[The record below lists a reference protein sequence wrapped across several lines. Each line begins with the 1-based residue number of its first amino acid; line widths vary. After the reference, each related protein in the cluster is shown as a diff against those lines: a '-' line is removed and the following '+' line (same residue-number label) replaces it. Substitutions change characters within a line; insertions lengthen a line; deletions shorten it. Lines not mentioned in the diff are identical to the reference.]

1 MRKKTAIARLFKK
14 LAPLMAAAVL
24 LTSGGAHAQLGTSIG
39 GVTSPNIGTPSA
51 SPLGASS
58 GIPFGATQLG
68 TGGLSPAPI
77 GVTPGFAPSGSS
89 SAGTVG
95 TAGIGATGTIMPG
108 IGSTSSLG
116 NGLSPAVP
124 PGSTA
129 LSPGLSTPARG
140 VTNYGA
146 DGTQAL
152 PGSPVSNLR

>member
-1 MRKKTAIARLFKK
+1 MKKKNAIARLFKK
-14 LAPLMAAAVL
+14 LAPLTVAAVL
-24 LTSGGAHAQLGTSIG
+24 LTSGGAHAQLGTSNG
-39 GVTSPNIGTPSA
+39 GMTSPNIGTPSA
-51 SPLGASS
+51 SPPGASS

-77 GVTPGFAPSGSS
+77 GATSGFVPSGSS
-89 SAGTVG
+89 SVGTMG
-95 TAGIGATGTIMPG
+95 TAGIGATGTLMPG

-116 NGLSPAVP
+116 NGLSPVTP
-124 PGSTA
+124 PGSTS
-129 LSPGLSTPARG
+129 LSPGLQTQARG